1 MRAQDTAS
9 MASLTFDQ
17 IVYEGHPY
25 ALPEDGWPETVQAI
39 SRDDLDRFH
48 ARYYGPS
55 GMVLVVV
62 GAAEPKKTVEL
73 AEKYFGGWK
82 NPDQPKPME
91 LPVLKPLQET
101 TRRKATIPGKVQS
114 DVVLGSSGPERKAP
128 GYMSASLGNSVL
140 GQFGMGGRIGETVRE
155 KSGLAYFAYSSLNA
169 GVGPGTWVVNAGVN
183 PKNIEK
189 VIDLVLK
196 EIKLFV
202 EKGIKADELAD
213 SQSSYIGRLPLSLE
227 SNAGVASSL
236 LNIERYDL
244 GMDYYQKYP
253 ALVQAVT
260 RESVLEAARQYLDPG
275 RIAIAVA
282 GP

>member
-1 MRAQDTAS
+1 
-9 MASLTFDQ
+9 
-17 IVYEGHPY
+17 
-25 ALPEDGWPETVQAI
+25 
-39 SRDDLDRFH
+39 
-48 ARYYGPS
+48 
-55 GMVLVVV
+55 
-62 GAAEPKKTVEL
+62 
-73 AEKYFGGWK
+73 
-82 NPDQPKPME
+82 ME

-101 TRRKATIPGKVQS
+101 TRRKATISGKVQS

-253 ALVQAVT
+253 ALVQGVT